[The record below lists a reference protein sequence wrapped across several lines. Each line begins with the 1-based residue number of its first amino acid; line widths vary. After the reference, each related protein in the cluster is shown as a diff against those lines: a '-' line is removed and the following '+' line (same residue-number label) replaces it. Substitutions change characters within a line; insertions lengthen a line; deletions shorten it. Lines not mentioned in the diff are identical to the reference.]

1 MEIGIPRLPP
11 SPGCLSLHGEHG
23 SEGLVSINRATPSVW
38 CIPLFFNSIFFSFKT
53 LWNAAVHQE
62 GAIIGSRC
70 PAQDQLAES
79 LLREYPGP
87 MEVLDLGAHM
97 ARFSR
102 SNGLAL
108 APEAALQKGHS
119 ERPGAS
125 AWAKRRVLPAP
136 REARGSGPEAKLAD
150 FRSRFENN
158 TPINEALFSI
168 EEQKIGSKAPC
179 PEAPEGDGKKANPG

>member
-102 SNGLAL
+102 SNGLGAGARSGSAERSFRTPWGIRMGEEKNSPWPSRSSGL
-108 APEAALQKGHS
+108 RARS
-119 ERPGAS
+119 ETGRFS
-125 AWAKRRVLPAP
+125 FSF
-136 REARGSGPEAKLAD
+136 RE
-150 FRSRFENN
+150 
-158 TPINEALFSI
+158 
-168 EEQKIGSKAPC
+168 QY
-179 PEAPEGDGKKANPG
+179 ANK